1 MSKRAGI
8 QDEKVRK
15 TEEVWEC
22 LVGRGQRR
30 QGHRLSTTTAS
41 HSLRKDDAKA
51 SRES

>member
-22 LVGRGQRR
+22 LVIREGARPTRSQSKHNDSEPLAP
-30 QGHRLSTTTAS
+30 QG
-41 HSLRKDDAKA
+41 
-51 SRES
+51 